1 MAARIRSK
9 IILLCLLVC
18 TLSAYRI
25 VKTPHR
31 ESSEAWDLGGLD
43 CGRVY
48 DFKLFAA
55 PDSVPDPDRE
65 APLRCGGGS
74 GF

>member
-31 ESSEAWDLGGLD
+31 ESGEALELGGLD
-43 CGRVY
+43 GGRAY

-55 PDSVPDPDRE
+55 PDSVPDPNR
-65 APLRCGGGS
+65 AQQVRCGGAG
-74 GF
+74 GI